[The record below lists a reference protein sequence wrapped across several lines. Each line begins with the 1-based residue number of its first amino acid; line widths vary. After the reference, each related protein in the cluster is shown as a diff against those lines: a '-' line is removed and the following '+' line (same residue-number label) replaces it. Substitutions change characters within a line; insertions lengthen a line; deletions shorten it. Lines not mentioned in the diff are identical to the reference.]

1 MTGVVERKIKT
12 LLCPDEDRVLRYI
25 DVLSI
30 YQSEN
35 SYTGSPIGREQS
47 AKSLLPAR
55 TKPSNRTPAL
65 MDWPRL
71 MPGEHWSEPKRR
83 MSGAMSAAARDQ
95 PYRF

>member
-1 MTGVVERKIKT
+1 M
-12 LLCPDEDRVLRYI
+12 PDEDRVLRYI

-35 SYTGSPIGREQS
+35 PHTGSPIGRKQS
-47 AKSLLPAR
+47 TKSLLPAR

-71 MPGEHWSEPKRR
+71 MPEEQWSESKRR
-83 MSGAMSAAARDQ
+83 VSGAVSAIARDQ
-95 PYRF
+95 PYPF